1 MIKSKMINDN
11 IFINYITNSFFS
23 SRTYWLS
30 DNRQN
35 KFWLVDCGDIE
46 EVVRQIPAQSLIV
59 GVLLT
64 HVHYDHIYGLNRLMR
79 MMPDCV
85 IYTNDFGQK
94 SLTDPKRN
102 FSRYHT
108 DIDDFI
114 FEHPEKVVVVVSA
127 MRLKKTCLQVM
138 LISLV

>member
-1 MIKSKMINDN
+1 MINDS
-11 IFINYITNSFFS
+11 ILINYITNNFFS

-30 DNRQN
+30 DDRQN

-46 EVVRQIPAQSLIV
+46 KVVRQIPAQSVIA

-64 HVHYDHIYGLNRLMR
+64 HVHFDHILIHRVMMR
-79 MMPDCV
+79 A
-85 IYTNDFGQK
+85 
-94 SLTDPKRN
+94 
-102 FSRYHT
+102 
-108 DIDDFI
+108 
-114 FEHPEKVVVVVSA
+114 VSA